1 MSEHESGPRCPTC
14 SKRIYETWADAQ
26 HSIRTTRLYRNGRGL
41 KAYRARDE
49 GCKAEG
55 FHVGEGN
62 DHAYMQRDRRD
73 KTRDAKRA
81 TWARLEEGLV

>member
-1 MSEHESGPRCPTC
+1 MTEHEPRERCESCRKILYP
-14 SKRIYETWADAQ
+14 TWADAQ

-49 GCKAEG
+49 GCTTEG
-55 FHVGEGN
+55 FHIGEGH
-62 DHAYMQRDRRD
+62 DHAYRNRERH